1 MKALGYKSFSLDN
14 LKYTDLKRPYAEGFI
29 DFNISHSGA
38 YTICAIAENGK
49 VGVDIEE
56 IKSIPVSDF
65 IDQFSEKELNT
76 ISTSDNILHSFYTLW
91 TQKEAFLKAIG
102 TGLFIP
108 LNKVF
113 IEENKIIWN
122 NSNWFLHNLKIDKD
136 YPCHFCTPIA
146 MPGVVVKPIE
156 FV

>member
-14 LKYTDLKRPYAEGFI
+14 LKYTDLKRPYVEGFV

-38 YTICAIAENGK
+38 YIVCAMAEEGK
-49 VGVDIEE
+49 IGVDIEE

-65 IDQFSEKELNT
+65 TDQFSEKELN
-76 ISTSDNILHSFYTLW
+76 NILTSEDILQSFYTIW

-102 TGLFIP
+102 TGLSTP

-122 NSNWFLHNLKIDKD
+122 NSNWFLQDLEIDKD

-146 MPGVVVKPIE
+146 MPSVVVKPIK